1 MLTTNISS
9 IYYYSFSHFLG
20 GGCGGVADEIYQFIN
35 EFTINR
41 TSSGLHSSHI
51 DKLKPTAGFPS

>member
-1 MLTTNISS
+1 MQLFWDRPIHYVVGVL
-9 IYYYSFSHFLG
+9 ILG

-51 DKLKPTAGFPS
+51 DKLKPTAGLPS